1 MCFGCCFENICKD
14 GIRFGLLFVFFI
26 GDLVIPFIISISDF
40 VWGHEKYGEKLL
52 RIIFGKKK
60 PNFKN
65 FTS

>member
-40 VWGHEKYGEKLL
+40 VWGHEEYGEKITKNHFL
-52 RIIFGKKK
+52 KKK
-60 PNFKN
+60 
-65 FTS
+65 SQL